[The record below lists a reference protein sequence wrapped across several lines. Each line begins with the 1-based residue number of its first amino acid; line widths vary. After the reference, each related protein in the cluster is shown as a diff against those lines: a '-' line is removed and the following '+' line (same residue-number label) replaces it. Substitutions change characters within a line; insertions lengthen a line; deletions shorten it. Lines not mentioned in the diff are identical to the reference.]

1 MIAEPEPPFVLTAE
15 ERQSRLFQMLSN
27 HWKKRLETYR
37 TQNDG
42 DKDEIATANLR
53 GRIAELKAAIALG
66 EPPRLIDYAAPAK
79 VQHK

>member
-1 MIAEPEPPFVLTAE
+1 MIEPEPPFTLTQE
-15 ERQSRLFQMLSN
+15 ERQSRLFLMLAD

-66 EPPRLIDYAAPAK
+66 EPPRLIENAAPSQ
-79 VQHK
+79 VTHR